1 MTDIYHCYLDSDPK
15 IESLYSSYINSSI
28 GYHKYGK
35 TNNDV
40 TGFESYRRTIRY
52 FPHGLE
58 KIFGN
63 LKLISIWYGRI
74 LGINKSDLK
83 PFTELVYLSLYENDI
98 KILESGLFDF
108 NPKLEVISLSNNKI
122 YNIGEFVFNNLA
134 NLSYLGLEW
143 NTCINYENRYTDIDI
158 KYVIKHA
165 KDYCHYNNTMKM
177 GNLGRVVKDRI

>member
-1 MTDIYHCYLDSDPK
+1 MTNIYHCYLDSDPK
-15 IESLYSSYINSSI
+15 MESLYSSYINSSV

-40 TGFESYRRTIRY
+40 IGFESYRRTIKY

-58 KIFGN
+58 KIFVN

-74 LGINKSDLK
+74 LGITKSELK
-83 PFTELVYLSLYENDI
+83 PFLELVYLSLYENDI
-98 KILESGLFDF
+98 RILENGLFDF

-122 YNIGEFVFNNLA
+122 YNIGEFVFNSLTNL
-134 NLSYLGLEW
+134 NYLGLEW

-165 KDYCHYNNTMKM
+165 KEYCHYNNTTKL
-177 GNLGRVVKDRI
+177 GNLGRIIKDRI